1 METDRKQID
10 LFLQKC
16 DELMQAGFVLA
27 DTKIGELL
35 KSIAASDLLY
45 AFFRDV
51 TQKFDY
57 PGAKRRC
64 MNYAPQGTHGRRRLL
79 FPGDAEE
86 RLAFVFCLLVDFDA
100 GRIDL
105 GAFLQEYF
113 YEDGSVYG
121 SFYAFSNQVIKPFKS
136 AVRTMFRGGKPAQ
149 AAEGHGRAQL
159 RRLVAAERDEVYR
172 SKLSDDKK
180 VDALVILNAL
190 SAQAERGDA
199 KLIAAL
205 ICGYRWFAA
214 GAGWKSA
221 NLDELLKKFVNA
233 EDAV

>member
-57 PGAKRRC
+57 PGAKRRY

-79 FPGDAEE
+79 FPGDVEE

-121 SFYAFSNQVIKPFKS
+121 SFYGCNPY
-136 AVRTMFRGGKPAQ
+136 GKTCTGSTQ
-149 AAEGHGRAQL
+149 TGCRYVGL
-159 RRLVAAERDEVYR
+159 CMY
-172 SKLSDDKK
+172 
-180 VDALVILNAL
+180 
-190 SAQAERGDA
+190 
-199 KLIAAL
+199 
-205 ICGYRWFAA
+205 AA
-214 GAGWKSA
+214 GSNAGTA
-221 NLDELLKKFVNA
+221 
-233 EDAV
+233 